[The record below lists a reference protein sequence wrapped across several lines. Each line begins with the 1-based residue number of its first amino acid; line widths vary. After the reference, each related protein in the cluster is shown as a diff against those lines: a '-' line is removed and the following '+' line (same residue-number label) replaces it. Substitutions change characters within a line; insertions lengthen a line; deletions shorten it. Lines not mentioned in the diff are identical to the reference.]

1 MGDSA
6 TAARAVLLLARG
18 DPAQKQAP
26 RLLTRYVAIKLL
38 FVFRALAVIP
48 GSSRDLQFLAWPGTG
63 VVHRPYGL
71 YGRPPRKE
79 RTGENSMGE
88 QRGMSRR
95 QALISGGLAAAVPV
109 LPAIWRTPSVVR
121 SPDAVGTPLSST
133 VTRQLWHNEQTGAGV
148 SAPWTGWHVLSQ
160 PGNAA
165 NVVQLA
171 CHADGRMHAVMAGLD
186 NQVWHNEQT
195 AVGV

>member
-1 MGDSA
+1 
-6 TAARAVLLLARG
+6 
-18 DPAQKQAP
+18 
-26 RLLTRYVAIKLL
+26 
-38 FVFRALAVIP
+38 
-48 GSSRDLQFLAWPGTG
+48 
-63 VVHRPYGL
+63 
-71 YGRPPRKE
+71 
-79 RTGENSMGE
+79 MGE

-195 AVGV
+195 GAGVSAPWTGWHVLSQLGNKAQILALACHPDGRMHAVMAGE